1 LRYPQPYKQKKTKT
15 QKANLISRQTLRYGE
30 ITNMIMQQVRRRG
43 EVIQVKVLG
52 IMALIDEGM

>member
-1 LRYPQPYKQKKTKT
+1 
-15 QKANLISRQTLRYGE
+15 
-30 ITNMIMQQVRRRG
+30 MQQVCRRG